1 MSIKDFITVDS
12 VSFYVNLFITFFFA
26 NVFSKYVIAFIDLHI
41 SSLKKNKL
49 DKIKYDENLTFKL
62 IELFNHKE
70 LKKLLDDI
78 YKGFYS
84 PEQSENID
92 KLFEIG
98 KYDKFFNRK
107 IQKTFEKYF
116 NSFQELKD
124 FIKPL
129 YTRNLHLNL
138 ILRDIPEEENGCFL
152 TDKRIHKICSLANL
166 VEDTFLKFEK
176 CIRNYLP
183 TVFVTS

>member
-70 LKKLLDDI
+70 
-78 YKGFYS
+78 
-84 PEQSENID
+84 
-92 KLFEIG
+92 
-98 KYDKFFNRK
+98 
-107 IQKTFEKYF
+107 
-116 NSFQELKD
+116 
-124 FIKPL
+124 
-129 YTRNLHLNL
+129 
-138 ILRDIPEEENGCFL
+138 
-152 TDKRIHKICSLANL
+152 
-166 VEDTFLKFEK
+166 
-176 CIRNYLP
+176 
-183 TVFVTS
+183 